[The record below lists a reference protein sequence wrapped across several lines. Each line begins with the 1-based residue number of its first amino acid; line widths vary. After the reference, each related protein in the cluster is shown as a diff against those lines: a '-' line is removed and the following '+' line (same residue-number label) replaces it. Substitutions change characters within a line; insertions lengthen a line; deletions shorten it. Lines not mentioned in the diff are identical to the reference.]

1 MLEQLTSICVL
12 HDKQKGGGG
21 TTWHADGDGTVDS
34 EHTNLHGYNE
44 VVILRRLR
52 EDYRKDA
59 MEICDSLSLTTLP
72 HNRDEESKWPTNSVI
87 EKLKERK

>member
-1 MLEQLTSICVL
+1 MMIQLTLIIVL
-12 HDKQKGGGG
+12 RKKRKGGGG
-21 TTWHADGDGTVDS
+21 TPWHVDGDGTVDS

-59 MEICDSLSLTTLP
+59 MKLCDSLSLTTLP
-72 HNRDEESKWPTNSVI
+72 HNRDEESKWPTYSVI
-87 EKLKERK
+87 EKLRERK